1 MRIMRQNIREKE
13 GAGAKSP
20 KEGGKMT
27 GQDGWHETAIRVRY
41 KDTDRLGVVYYG
53 NYLTFF
59 EIGRAE
65 FMRDLGF
72 PYSKIEADGYSL
84 VVTEAAAKYHDN
96 VGYDAMVTV
105 RTRVSDLRRV
115 RIRFD
120 YEVVSD
126 GRHLLVSGHTVHACM
141 DSNKKLTRIPPEVRE
156 VIEEKLK
163 EFSNS

>member
-1 MRIMRQNIREKE
+1 
-13 GAGAKSP
+13 
-20 KEGGKMT
+20 MT
-27 GQDGWHETAIRVRY
+27 VQDGWHETAIRVRY

-65 FMRDLGF
+65 FMRDLGL

-96 VGYDAMVTV
+96 VGYDALVTV
-105 RTRVSDLRRV
+105 RTKVSDLRRV

-126 GRHLLVSGHTVHACM
+126 GRRLLVSGHTVHACM
-141 DSNKKLTRIPPEVRE
+141 DSNKKLARIPPEIRQ
-156 VIEEKLK
+156 VIEEKIEK
-163 EFSNS
+163 PVPIEK